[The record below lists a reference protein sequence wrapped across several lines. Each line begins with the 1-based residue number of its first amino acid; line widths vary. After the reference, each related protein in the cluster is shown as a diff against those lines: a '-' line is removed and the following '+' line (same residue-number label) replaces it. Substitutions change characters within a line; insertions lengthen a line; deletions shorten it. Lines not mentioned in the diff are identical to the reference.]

1 MTIAQRGGSIGSPI
15 NPAPCEPLRYMS
27 VRGKNKMTVED
38 HYKEKYEAS
47 DTPWDIGKPDFN
59 LIQTVTTMAIEP
71 CKALDI
77 GCGTGDNSIW
87 LSQNNFHVIGI
98 DTSEIEIEKAI
109 EKASKANVKCTFIVI
124 DFLTNKI
131 EGAPFGFAF
140 DRGCFHSLNSD
151 EERKRFAENVIAHLE
166 KGLNNTGFADVLPKQ
181 DGPGNSDLLSIKL
194 FDKRAKRLLIKRGGR
209 EGGGGRRGDGETGRH
224 VLVSQSPCLL
234 VPQSPPPP
242 ISNP

>member
-1 MTIAQRGGSIGSPI
+1 MTAEE
-15 NPAPCEPLRYMS
+15 CYKKRYES
-27 VRGKNKMTVED
+27 G
-38 HYKEKYEAS
+38 

-59 LIQTVTTMAIEP
+59 LIQTVATVAIEP

-87 LSQNNFHVIGI
+87 LSQKNFQVIGI
-98 DTSEIEIEKAI
+98 DTSEIAIQKAI

-151 EERKRFAENVIAHLE
+151 EERKSFAENVAAHL
-166 KGLNNTGFADVLPKQ
+166 KKDGLWLSLVGNADEQRHRP
-181 DGPGNSDLLSIKL
+181 GPPQLTARDIVNSVESCFEILS
-194 FDKRAKRLLIKRGGR
+194 
-209 EGGGGRRGDGETGRH
+209 
-224 VLVSQSPCLL
+224 LVSSYFGSNRPNPPKAWVCLMRKRRFA
-234 VPQSPPPP
+234 
-242 ISNP
+242 